1 MKLDQAR
8 RIALALPEVT
18 EEPHFQSTSF
28 RIRGKIIATV
38 PPENTFMHIFIPEEQ
53 REEAVATHSDCVEKL
68 WWGGKVAGVRLIL
81 AKADTALVKQLLL
94 KAWMG
99 KAPKSL
105 CAQYFSG

>member
-8 RIALALPEVT
+8 KIALALPEVT

-38 PPENTFMHIFIPEEQ
+38 PPGNEFMHIFVQESQ
-53 REEAVATHSDCVEKL
+53 REEAITTNPDCVEKL
-68 WWGGKVAGVRLIL
+68 WWGQKVAGIRVIL
-81 AKADTALVKQLLL
+81 AKANAALL
-94 KAWMG
+94 KKLLRDAWIN

-105 CAQYFSG
+105 AAQYSDA